1 MKRLSVVLT
10 AVVLSCVIAAFLQ
23 LVSLA
28 PLSPPNESPAQAVVS
43 LAFGDELNDQN
54 LVDYMARMTLSV
66 GIRKLD
72 WQEPVLYADFYAK
85 EQGLKREQLFAAIE
99 EVMLFG
105 LSSMQNVNLMM
116 IRLYEG
122 NDRDAPLLLA
132 VTADREKVQDHL
144 DHAEVQTSEAFVRH
158 ASRVQFAPRWPKW
171 VEQY

>member
-10 AVVLSCVIAAFLQ
+10 AVVLSCVIAVFLQ

-43 LAFGDELNDQN
+43 LAFGDQLNDQN

-85 EQGLKREQLFAAIE
+85 EQ
-99 EVMLFG
+99 V
-105 LSSMQNVNLMM
+105 
-116 IRLYEG
+116 
-122 NDRDAPLLLA
+122 
-132 VTADREKVQDHL
+132 
-144 DHAEVQTSEAFVRH
+144 
-158 ASRVQFAPRWPKW
+158 
-171 VEQY
+171 